1 MDVDVTLTSYP
12 LGGALA
18 ANLATTILLFG
29 LLLAGTFL
37 FWSRPREITC
47 RAALV
52 IGATVSASVTAYP
65 LGLGA
70 IDLAGSRGVWPLFG
84 GELLLTV
91 GIGSMLLAALTFPWT
106 RAWLL
111 RRSLAWL
118 VPFLVPVVAYLL
130 WVVVY
135 AGALEPDAAR
145 LQALLM
151 VSTPALLMTVPLIVV
166 VEARGLARA
175 RNSEDRM
182 GLRLVLLG
190 TLWAAAVRLF
200 LGDLPQQLNGEP
212 LVPWQVQA
220 LLLIPPLLM
229 CFVGVVLRYRL
240 QAIDGLLSR
249 SLLQVVVV
257 TLVQI
262 APSSS
267 VVAAAVDLATNNPFS
282 AVVAGGLVALGLVPL
297 ALALRRTVAPIRVRR
312 PGIPVRGG
320 VGAAAPRSAHHP
332 DGSPA
337 RHAHPAGAPGSA
349 SPTRPSRSTH
359 PRPRVRSRPP
369 SAPRAVTRP
378 RSCSRWAAPP
388 SGCSSS
394 R

>member
-37 FWSRPREITC
+37 FWSRHERS
-47 RAALV
+47 RVALPGDRCDRV
-52 IGATVSASVTAYP
+52 GRRDRLP

-182 GLRLVLLG
+182 GLRLVLLERCG
-190 TLWAAAVRLF
+190 
-200 LGDLPQQLNGEP
+200 
-212 LVPWQVQA
+212 
-220 LLLIPPLLM
+220 PPPCA
-229 CFVGVVLRYRL
+229 CFS
-240 QAIDGLLSR
+240 A
-249 SLLQVVVV
+249 
-257 TLVQI
+257 TC
-262 APSSS
+262 PSS
-267 VVAAAVDLATNNPFS
+267 
-282 AVVAGGLVALGLVPL
+282 
-297 ALALRRTVAPIRVRR
+297 
-312 PGIPVRGG
+312 
-320 VGAAAPRSAHHP
+320 
-332 DGSPA
+332 
-337 RHAHPAGAPGSA
+337 
-349 SPTRPSRSTH
+349 
-359 PRPRVRSRPP
+359 
-369 SAPRAVTRP
+369 
-378 RSCSRWAAPP
+378 
-388 SGCSSS
+388 
-394 R
+394 